1 MDKEQLPKLKFSF
14 PGDVGKEPLVSFAVK
29 CDDKDRKQLEQ
40 AAAFR
45 KGGSRIGTVL
55 AAALCGLILLNIIL
69 AAFTSGEYK
78 AAAAYIVFALLLI
91 GAYITPKIT
100 LRRFTSLAP
109 NDSPYF
115 VYSFY
120 RHHFTLISDYEGLS
134 LSYDDLSGAAENS
147 LGFILFKNDGVAY
160 VIPKK
165 ELDKNGLK
173 MLHAVLENKLGSK
186 FDVKFL

>member
-14 PGDVGKEPLVSFAVK
+14 PGDIGKEPLVSFAVK

-134 LSYDDLSGAAENS
+134 LSYDDLSGASENS
-147 LGFILFKNDGVAY
+147 LGFILFKNDGAAY

>member
-55 AAALCGLILLNIIL
+55 AAALCGIILLNIIL

-147 LGFILFKNDGVAY
+147 LGFILFKNDGAAY